1 MLNKWRIAFILT
13 VLAMLSVLVT
23 ACGASTTGNS
33 GDSGSKSGSTP
44 TATTSGGS
52 SSKINC
58 ESGTLGTGGS
68 TALGPLVQAAAKNYQ
83 GQCSGANITT
93 QLTGSGAGLKGVHEG
108 GLQVGNSDNFV
119 DLKKNPEYSDLTDN
133 QVAVVIFAVII
144 NKDVTGVTNLTSA
157 QLKDIFTG
165 KTTNWK
171 QVGGPDLPIAVV
183 SRPSGSGTRN
193 TFKTYILGGTD
204 ESVSGANHTTAKTSG
219 DVASSVQSKSG
230 AISYDTIHFAQTNNL
245 TTVKIDG
252 QDPSQDNVK
261 TDAYKFW
268 NIEHMYT
275 KGAAS
280 GLAKSFIDYVKG
292 PDTAS
297 LRQQLGFMDI
307 SAVSSDAIAAK
318 TPKQ

>member
-1 MLNKWRIAFILT
+1 MLTKWRIAFILT
-13 VLAMLSVLVT
+13 ALAMLSILVT
-23 ACGASTTGNS
+23 ACGASTTT
-33 GDSGSKSGSTP
+33 GSNDSGSTP
-44 TATTSGGS
+44 TATTATTGGS
-52 SSKINC
+52 TTKINC

-108 GLQVGNSDNFV
+108 SLKIGNSDNFV
-119 DLKKNPEYSDLTDN
+119 DLTKNPEYSDLTDN
-133 QVAVVIFAVII
+133 QVAVVIFSVII
-144 NKDVTGVTNLTSA
+144 NKDVTGVKNLTSA

-171 QVGGPDLPIAVV
+171 QVGGPDLAIAVV

-193 TFKTYILGGTD
+193 TFKKYVLGGTD

-245 TTVKIDG
+245 TTVQIDG
-252 QDPSQDNVK
+252 QDPTQDNVK
-261 TDAYKFW
+261 TNAYKFW

-292 PDTAS
+292 SDAAS

-307 SAVSSDAIAAK
+307 SAVSPDAIAAK
-318 TPKQ
+318 TPKK